1 MKNEENFVEN
11 LVAPAPKLFGNE
23 IVRRRNG
30 PQRNWQRRKW
40 RRRKVVD
47 ASQLHQYSLLRNRP
61 ISETAIFNILYH
73 GQILHSV
80 SNGSLSLQLLS

>member
-11 LVAPAPKLFGNE
+11 LVAPAPKLFDNE

-40 RRRKVVD
+40 RRRSCSAEK
-47 ASQLHQYSLLRNRP
+47 SWTRKFIRKFQLPRSDNCV
-61 ISETAIFNILYH
+61 ITS
-73 GQILHSV
+73 
-80 SNGSLSLQLLS
+80 

>member
-23 IVRRRNG
+23 IVRCRNG

-40 RRRKVVD
+40 RRRSCS
-47 ASQLHQYSLLRNRP
+47 AEESCSL
-61 ISETAIFNILYH
+61 A
-73 GQILHSV
+73 V
-80 SNGSLSLQLLS
+80 